1 MPPAASPVKTALR
14 LGAGNS
20 DDVTLLTAPL
30 VGGVV
35 SADVVVEPDPNA
47 VFPKKHLG
55 PKKFEDLGIR
65 LGDVASDGLLS
76 WLAASWG
83 ASPQSRSGAVLTL
96 DRSSIRT
103 QTVFGA
109 SMIAETTFPAIDGSV
124 AAVGDVVMRVV
135 TSVIDAPSPGSGT
148 VTLPHTPRK
157 WRSGSNFRLDI
168 PGLDTVGVARIESF
182 TISRRIDVVRTGA
195 SVTLVG
201 RQVQIPNLVVTVGA
215 SRAEDWRAW
224 HRQMVITGDQTAERN
239 GALVFMAPD
248 FRSELSRIELRN
260 VGIARLADADD
271 AARVVATLY
280 CEQMQLKFPPSP

>member
-1 MPPAASPVKTALR
+1 MLNQLKRRLLGNSNIAVTPVKTGDGWLATTLPRSFNPAAVDVSPVRARAELTQR
-14 LGAGNS
+14 LGGRPLWKGYQDLEDYPYATSGDRTS
-20 DDVTLLTAPL
+20 EQVRTA
-30 VGGVV
+30 
-35 SADVVVEPDPNA
+35 E
-47 VFPKKHLG
+47 
-55 PKKFEDLGIR
+55 GI
-65 LGDVASDGLLS
+65 GAFYA
-76 WLAASWG
+76 WLAY
-83 ASPQSRSGAVLTL
+83 
-96 DRSSIRT
+96 
-103 QTVFGA
+103 
-109 SMIAETTFPAIDGSV
+109 
-124 AAVGDVVMRVV
+124 
-135 TSVIDAPSPGSGT
+135 
-148 VTLPHTPRK
+148 
-157 WRSGSNFRLDI
+157 GSNFRLDI